1 MRTLPYLLLALLLG
15 GCASVSL
22 ERDFDPSRDFAAY
35 RTWSWMDDKLTYQ
48 PDDARLKSDITEA
61 RISQAVAE
69 QLDQRGLRQAAD
81 GKGDL
86 MVQSVLIV
94 DERQDQITT
103 QYGGGW
109 GGYWG
114 GYWGGP
120 AFTETRRVDYKVA
133 TLQIDLYDTKDGK
146 LVWRGSGEQIMRSQP
161 PTPAERERA
170 IRETVTQ
177 VLSQYPPR

>member
-1 MRTLPYLLLALLLG
+1 MRNLSYLIVALLLS

-22 ERDFDPSRDFAAY
+22 ERDFDPSRDFGAY
-35 RTWSWMDDKLTYQ
+35 RSWSWMDAKLLYQ
-48 PDDARLKSDITEA
+48 PDDIRLKSDLTEA

-69 QLDQRGLRQAAD
+69 QLEQRGLRQAAD
-81 GKGDL
+81 GQGDL
-86 MVQSVLIV
+86 KVQSVLIV

-133 TLQIDLYDTKDGK
+133 TLQIDLYDAKDGK
-146 LVWRGSGEQIMRSQP
+146 LVWRGSGEQIMRAQP

>member
-1 MRTLPYLLLALLLG
+1 MRTLPYLLLALLLS

-35 RTWSWMDDKLTYQ
+35 RTWSWMDDKLAYQ

-69 QLDQRGLRQAAD
+69 QLDQRGLRQATD

-86 MVQSVLIV
+86 KVQSVLIV

-133 TLQIDLYDTKDGK
+133 TLQIDLYDAKDGK